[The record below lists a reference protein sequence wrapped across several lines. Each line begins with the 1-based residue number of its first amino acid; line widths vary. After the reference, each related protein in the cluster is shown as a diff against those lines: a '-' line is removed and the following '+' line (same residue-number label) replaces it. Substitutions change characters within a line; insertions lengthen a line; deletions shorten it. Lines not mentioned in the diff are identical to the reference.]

1 MKWDKKLVAVV
12 VAIIFGL
19 SFVLVPL
26 ASQVSPAQAAVT
38 WVKSSTPV
46 TLGSQKYVA
55 DAWVITDGTTYEMW
69 YTHGK
74 KDLSLTEII
83 DVVRT
88 LNLGNL
94 IDDVVNLDRT
104 QFLNHL
110 SDLVGDVDAILGI
123 LDGTSAVIGYA
134 TSPDGRAWAIETSE
148 VVGLAGGSA
157 AWDSVG
163 APCVVKNSVT
173 DYEMWYTRIE
183 TDLTPTDLEDTL
195 TDMGGTTAVRKAA
208 SLYLLNSTST
218 VIGYATSAD
227 GETWAVQDSEVLP
240 LSSNNV
246 WDSVGTPCV
255 VKNDATDYEMWYT
268 RPEADLTQADLD
280 TVLADIA
287 NFGIADLLD
296 LLDGTS
302 TVIGYATST
311 DGEVWAVQD
320 SQVLPV
326 GSTIGAWDSVADPS
340 VIKTGATT
348 YEMWYT
354 NGNTDLAPADLPTL
368 LDEIIE
374 LGPIALWNTLRD
386 EGLTEFLLDLVAL
399 DIDDIKSI
407 LDDTST
413 VIGYATSSDG
423 ETWTVQSSQHLVG
436 SSDSPWSSVA
446 APSVTKTGSKYE
458 MWYTEGIDDLSLQD
472 LWDLALGGDL
482 PIGYAYYI
490 PAAPG
495 PGPAPS
501 APETAEEIEEMDPD
515 DAADALEEMDADDAA
530 DIMEEIDPDN
540 AADIFEEMD
549 SGNAAD
555 IVEEMDPDDAAGIV
569 EEMDP
574 GDAADIFEEMDI
586 DDAADVMEELTL
598 DTLTDVIGEMTE
610 DALTDILPGLSPD
623 TLYSVDPEV
632 LFDSLPNVPTEQLLS
647 EEPPQPPAEA
657 TAPVVVYT
665 TPSGARYLAV
675 RTWAGEW
682 VVVMAT
688 PMPVDQLMIK
698 TKQALTDVETTVDIF
713 DQRPSEAAVSLPA
726 DQVVYTY
733 LSITFDNATP
743 EDIELGH
750 ITFQVEN
757 EWLEQNSIHKWS
769 VALNRYDPELGQW
782 ITLPTK
788 RVREDSSYIYYTS
801 TITHFSTFAISG
813 SQVLPSLNFEV
824 ADLTISPVEAETGQA
839 ITISADITNI
849 SSEAATYVATLW
861 IDNTVEAG
869 QDIYLEAGETEPTSF
884 TVTRD
889 AEGSYDVRIDRLF
902 GSFSVTAEVEVVEL
916 PANFVASNLSVTP
929 TEVDIG
935 QQVTISVVIT
945 NIGDLT
951 GSYEV
956 ALKIDD
962 VVVATEDVTL
972 AGGASQTVVFSTARE
987 VAGTYTVTIDSLS
1000 ETFEV
1005 KALPPPVKPI
1015 NWWLIGG
1022 IIAGVIIIGLVIWQV
1037 ITRRRV

>member
-1 MKWDKKLVAVV
+1 MKWNKKLVAVA

-19 SFVLVPL
+19 SFILVPL
-26 ASQVSPAQAAVT
+26 ASQVSPTQAAVT

-46 TLGSQKYVA
+46 TLDSQKYVA

-74 KDLSLTEII
+74 KDLSITDLIGDIADLDLDALITDI
-83 DVVRT
+83 
-88 LNLGNL
+88 GNL
-94 IDDVVNLDRT
+94 DLA
-104 QFLNHL
+104 QFLN
-110 SDLVGDVDAILGI
+110 DLDDLTGDVSDIVDL

-134 TSPDGRAWAIETSE
+134 TSTNGRTWTMEISE
-148 VVGLAGGSA
+148 VVGLAGSSA

-163 APCVVKNSVT
+163 APCVVKNSAT

-183 TDLTPTDLEDTL
+183 TDLNQTDLGNILDEIAVS
-195 TDMGGTTAVRKAA
+195 GTRKAA
-208 SLYLLNSTST
+208 ILDLLDSTSTVIGYATSTDGETWTVQNSQVLPLSSNIGVWDSVGAPSVVKTDATTYEMWYTRPETDLNQTDLDYLLADIATLGIDDLVDLLDGTST

-227 GETWAVQDSEVLP
+227 GET
-240 LSSNNV
+240 
-246 WDSVGTPCV
+246 
-255 VKNDATDYEMWYT
+255 
-268 RPEADLTQADLD
+268 
-280 TVLADIA
+280 
-287 NFGIADLLD
+287 
-296 LLDGTS
+296 
-302 TVIGYATST
+302 
-311 DGEVWAVQD
+311 WAVQD

-340 VIKTGATT
+340 VIKTSATA

-354 NGNTDLAPADLPTL
+354 NGNTDLAQADLQTL
-368 LDEIIE
+368 LDEIIG
-374 LGPIALWNTLRD
+374 LGPTALWTTLRD
-386 EGLTEFLLDLVAL
+386 EGLTEFLLALIDLN
-399 DIDDIKSI
+399 IDDIKSV

-446 APSVTKTGSKYE
+446 APSVTKTGNKYE

-472 LWDLALGGDL
+472 LWDLALGDDL
-482 PIGYAYYI
+482 PIGYAYYT
-490 PAAPG
+490 PSAPG
-495 PGPAPS
+495 PSPS
-501 APETAEEIEEMDPD
+501 APTTAEEIEEMDPD
-515 DAADALEEMDADDAA
+515 DAADALEEMDPDDAA

-549 SGNAAD
+549 SGSAAD
-555 IVEEMDPDDAAGIV
+555 IIEEMDPDDAAGI
-569 EEMDP
+569 
-574 GDAADIFEEMDI
+574 FEEMDI
-586 DDAADVMEELTL
+586 DDAAAVMEELTPG
-598 DTLTDVIGEMTE
+598 TLTDIIEEMTE

-623 TLYSVDPEV
+623 ALYSVDPEV
-632 LFDSLPNVPTEQLLS
+632 LFDSLPDVPTEQLLS
-647 EEPPQPPAEA
+647 EEPPQPPAGA
-657 TAPVVVYT
+657 AAPVVVYT

-675 RTWAGEW
+675 QTWAGEW

-733 LSITFDNATP
+733 FSITFDNATP

-750 ITFQVEN
+750 ITFQVEE

-861 IDNTVEAG
+861 IDSTVEAG
-869 QDIYLEAGETEPTSF
+869 QDIYLEAGETEPVSF

-889 AEGSYDVRIDRLF
+889 TEGSYDVRIDRLF
-902 GSFSVTAEVEVVEL
+902 GSFSVTEVEVVEVVEL
-916 PANFVASNLSVTP
+916 PANFVASYLSVSP
-929 TEVDIG
+929 TEADIG
-935 QQVTISVVIT
+935 QQVTISVLIT

-951 GSYEV
+951 GNYEV

-972 AGGASQTVVFSTARE
+972 AGGANQLVVFTTARE
-987 VAGTYTVTIDSLS
+987 VAGTYTVAIDSLL

-1005 KALPPPVKPI
+1005 KAPLLPAKPI

>member
-1 MKWDKKLVAVV
+1 MKWDKKLVAVA

-19 SFVLVPL
+19 SFILVPL

-38 WVKSSTPV
+38 WKKYGEVTLKYPV
-46 TLGSQKYVA
+46 TLDSQKYVA
-55 DAWVITDGTTYEMW
+55 DAWVITNGTAYEMW

-74 KDLSLTEII
+74 TDLSITEII
-83 DVVRT
+83 DVVKT

-94 IDDVVNLDRT
+94 INDVVSLDRE

-110 SDLVGDVDAILGI
+110 SDLVGDVDAILDI

-134 TSPDGRAWAIETSE
+134 TSTNGRTWTIEKSQA
-148 VVGLAGGSA
+148 LAGSNSG
-157 AWDSVG
+157 AWNSVG
-163 APCVVKNSVT
+163 APCVIKNSAT
-173 DYEMWYTRIE
+173 DYEMWYTHPK
-183 TDLTPTDLEDTL
+183 TDLDRSKLQTIL
-195 TDMGGTTAVRKAA
+195 TDMGGTTAERKAA
-208 SLYLLNSTST
+208 ILDLLDSTST
-218 VIGYATSAD
+218 VIGYATSTD
-227 GETWAVQDSEVLP
+227 GKTWTVQDSQVLP
-240 LSSNNV
+240 LSSNSV
-246 WDSVGTPCV
+246 WDSVGAPSV
-255 VKNDATDYEMWYT
+255 IKNSATDYEMWYT
-268 RPEADLTQADLD
+268 RPETDLTQADLD
-280 TVLADIA
+280 NVLANIDT
-287 NFGIADLLD
+287 FGIDDLMD

-311 DGEVWAVQD
+311 DGEAWAVQD

-326 GSTIGAWDSVADPS
+326 STTIGAWDSVADPS
-340 VIKTGATT
+340 VIKTSATT

-354 NGNTDLAPADLPTL
+354 NVSTDLTQADLQTL
-368 LDEIIE
+368 LDEIIG
-374 LGPIALWNTLRD
+374 LGPTALWNTLKN
-386 EGLTEFLLDLVAL
+386 EGLAEFLLDLVAL
-399 DIDDIKSI
+399 DIDDIKGI

-423 ETWTVQSSQHLVG
+423 ETWTVRSSQHLVG
-436 SSDSPWSSVA
+436 GGSPWSSVA

-458 MWYTEGIDDLSLQD
+458 MWYTEGIDDLSLQY
-472 LWDLALGGDL
+472 LLDLALGGDL

-490 PAAPG
+490 PAAPSG
-495 PGPAPS
+495 PGLAPA
-501 APETAEEIEEMDPD
+501 APPTAEEIEEMSPEE
-515 DAADALEEMDADDAA
+515 AADVLA
-530 DIMEEIDPDN
+530 
-540 AADIFEEMD
+540 
-549 SGNAAD
+549 
-555 IVEEMDPDDAAGIV
+555 EMDPDDAAAIMEEIDPGDAAAIM

-574 GDAADIFEEMDI
+574 GDAAAIMEEMHP
-586 DDAADVMEELTL
+586 AAAAAIMEELTT
-598 DTLTDVIGEMTE
+598 DTLTDVILEMSE
-610 DALTDILPGLSPD
+610 DALTNILPGLSPD
-623 TLYSVDPEV
+623 TLYSINPQV
-632 LFDSLPNVPTEQLLS
+632 LFDSLPNVPTEQLVG

-665 TPSGARYLAV
+665 TPSGATYLAIQ
-675 RTWAGEW
+675 TWTGEW
-682 VVVMAT
+682 VIVMAT
-688 PMPVDQLMIK
+688 PMPVEQLMIK

-726 DQVVYTY
+726 DQVVYAY

-750 ITFQVEN
+750 ITFQVEK

-769 VALNRYDPELGQW
+769 VALNRYDPELEQW

-788 RVREDSSYIYYTS
+788 RIREDSSYVYYTT

-813 SQVLPSLNFEV
+813 SQVLPSLNFKV
-824 ADLTISPVEAETGQA
+824 ADLTISPVEAETSQA
-839 ITISADITNI
+839 ITISADITNL

-869 QDIYLEAGETEPTSF
+869 QDIYLEAGETKPASF

-889 AEGSYDVRIDRLF
+889 DEGSYDVRFDRLF
-902 GSFSVTAEVEVVEL
+902 GSFSVTAVVEVVEL
-916 PANFVASNLSVTP
+916 PANFVASNLSITP
-929 TEVDIG
+929 AEVDIG

-951 GSYEV
+951 GSYEI
-956 ALKIDD
+956 ALKINN
-962 VVVATEDVTL
+962 VVVTTKDVTL
-972 AGGASQTVVFSTARE
+972 AGGASQLIAFTTARD

-1000 ETFEV
+1000 GTFEV
-1005 KALPPPVKPI
+1005 KTPLPPVKPI

-1037 ITRRRV
+1037 VTRRRV